1 MSIYHDWTSVS
12 GTFTN
17 PGNAFDGSYGDVS
30 TYASGAT
37 VLSNSKTHTWQAS
50 TSVTGMT
57 SVTLKI
63 RQYWTTGGGDTP
75 GSIALDYSWDG
86 STWNRLLTA
95 VNGTDA
101 DKTDTTE
108 QSYALSGFTGT
119 TNLNTLQIRAT
130 AEPGSTYDDS
140 IHKTVFSTTTY
151 NIYDLAVDVVA
162 SASIDAVNHGTSP
175 TALYMP
181 SQFSSITGTM
191 TGVGTTPAAIGSG
204 VGALL
209 FFTGSIG

>member
-1 MSIYHDWTSVS
+1 
-12 GTFTN
+12 
-17 PGNAFDGSYGDVS
+17 
-30 TYASGAT
+30 
-37 VLSNSKTHTWQAS
+37 
-50 TSVTGMT
+50 MT

-63 RQYWTTGGGDTP
+63 RQYWTTGGGDDDP
-75 GSIALDYSWDG
+75 GLIALDYSWGG

-108 QSYALSGFTGT
+108 QSYTLSGFTGT
-119 TNLNTLQIRAT
+119 TNLNTLQIRVT
-130 AEPGSTYDDS
+130 AEPGSTYDES
-140 IHKTVFSTTTY
+140 LGKTVFSTTTY
-151 NIYDLAVDVVA
+151 NIYDLAVDAVV
-162 SASIDAVNHGTSP
+162 SASTDAVNHGTSP

-181 SQFSSITGTM
+181 SQFSSLTGIM
-191 TGVGTTPAAIGSG
+191 TGVSTTPVAIGSG